1 MSPIKHFICLITT
14 LTCMINY
21 AQNTGEL
28 NTDDLTVDLQQQ
40 LDQVEILTERGD
52 YYNAKENLKK
62 ALEIAY
68 KLDDKIS
75 QGIINTKIGK
85 LQFLV
90 NEPKKSLSSLTKAI
104 SIQREIDDKVNL
116 GLTYNIRGVIH
127 SNLEQ
132 YTAALEYFK
141 NAEFSFDKQNSEKY
155 LADVY
160 LNQAQVYLKLNQID
174 KAQSKLENS
183 IVKAKKY
190 QQNRVLSTS
199 YIKNAQVYFAKTEY
213 NLALDQAK
221 TGLDIALE
229 NKNTSNINDAYLT
242 LSKIYQSKEQY
253 KSAHLYLNKHLNLT
267 DSLKTVSKAAL
278 SSKSNPSQ
286 IRYVE
291 SPENEQLI
299 NQPTEEEAEG
309 NLARI
314 TTILSISLITI
325 LSLLTLSLYKNNN
338 IRLRTNNM
346 LQIKNDE
353 LIVAKEKAELA
364 SKTKANFL
372 STVTHE
378 LRTPLYAVTGLTNLL
393 LDEKPKEKQ
402 IPHLKSLKFSGDY
415 LLTFINDIL
424 QINKIEAN
432 KVELDPEDFNLKTK
446 MENVIAAL
454 NNSAHNN
461 NTQIHFEYEKDLPE
475 NYIGDQLKISQ
486 ILINLLGNAIKFTQD
501 GDIWVKVK
509 HKTVNKNLYNLQF
522 EIKDNGIG
530 ISQEKQNQMFES
542 FSQGSIQIN
551 RKYGGTGLGLSIVK
565 GLMKILNGK
574 ISLESQLGKGTSFFF
589 ELPLKHVQPKR
600 KKEIP
605 NESKHIENIK
615 ALDLENIKIL
625 VVEDNKINQ
634 MITKKILTK
643 MRLGCDIVDNG
654 EDAVEMV
661 KNTDYNVVLMDI
673 HMPGISGLEATKRIR
688 DFNKELTI
696 IALTAVTLEDK
707 MHEFDEA
714 GFDDIISKPFKQE
727 TFEKKLYTA
736 LSVKTKTSV

>member
-1 MSPIKHFICLITT
+1 MSQIKHFICLIIT

-565 GLMKILNGK
+565 GLIKILNGK

-605 NESKHIENIK
+605 KESKHIENIK

-643 MRLGCDIVDNG
+643 MGLGCDIVDNG

-696 IALTAVTLEDK
+696 FALTAVTLEDK